1 MDSVGVIHEGS
12 LSVTDVRHEIVV
24 VLFLF
29 CKPRKQG
36 YDELA
41 SVWYSART

>member
-1 MDSVGVIHEGS
+1 MA
-12 LSVTDVRHEIVV
+12 DVCRQIVV

-36 YDELA
+36 YDETA
-41 SVWYSART
+41 SNWQSVWT